1 MVLMLLSGLA
11 ACKLTL
17 PERDEAGD
25 SNVTLLMPPQ
35 QYVGAAQVELRIE
48 AVELHRDDGEVH
60 RIDLDPPETVEL
72 VADELEEDPFPNA
85 VFIDKTVRSGDYR
98 RVRLIVDRERS
109 FVMSTA
115 QGEFDLVVDG
125 GDRLDLDS
133 DFRIEAATD
142 EELIVDL
149 NLHAGLVERQTDF
162 ELRPEH
168 VVTTAATSGEVR
180 FSDLQLATC
189 VDPLNAGLYLYEGLD
204 REPVGLGARAD
215 SGPFFSVWS
224 GNLSFFAL
232 RYVPA
237 GAYTVAWSCEAGDD
251 VPGETSGI
259 EFEGQE
265 NLEVE
270 AQACSLLAFGA
281 GRGEPGT
288 C

>member
-1 MVLMLLSGLA
+1 MVLVLLAVLA

-17 PERDEAGD
+17 PERDDAGD
-25 SNVTLLMPPQ
+25 SNLTLLMPPQ
-35 QYVGAAQVELRIE
+35 QHVGVAQVQLRIE
-48 AVELHRDDGEVH
+48 AVELHRDDREVH

-72 VADELEEDPFPNA
+72 VAAELNDPFPNA

-98 RVRLIVDRERS
+98 RLRLIVDRERS
-109 FVMSTA
+109 FVMSAT

-125 GDRLDLDS
+125 GDRLDLES
-133 DFRIEAATD
+133 EFRIEAATN
-142 EELIVDL
+142 EELIVAV

-168 VVTTAATSGEVR
+168 VITTAATSGEVR
-180 FSDLQLATC
+180 FSGLQPASC

-204 REPVGLGARAD
+204 REPVGLGGNAD

-224 GNLSFFAL
+224 GNLSFFTL
-232 RYVPA
+232 RNVPE

-251 VPGETSGI
+251 VPGEEPGI

-270 AQACSLLAFGA
+270 AQACSPLAFGA